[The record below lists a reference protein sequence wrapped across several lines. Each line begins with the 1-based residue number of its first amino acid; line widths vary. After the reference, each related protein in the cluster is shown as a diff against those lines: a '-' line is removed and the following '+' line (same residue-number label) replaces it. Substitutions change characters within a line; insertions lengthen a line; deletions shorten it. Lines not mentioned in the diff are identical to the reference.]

1 MIDEQRNV
9 MNDELLAI
17 AKSTVARYSDRYK
30 KLGRHVH
37 TLGWGSEEQQHYR
50 FNQVLRATT
59 LHEKS
64 ILDIG
69 CGFGDFLSSCL
80 DAGYK
85 PQHYTG
91 WDINP
96 DLIAEAK
103 QQHPSSNFVVLNLAD
118 QEKLEPVAEI
128 GVMLGVLNLNFKEAY
143 DNMAFSKIMIEKA
156 FSAVSETLVVD
167 FLSLYRTSS
176 YPEED
181 FVFYHDPAEMLAFA
195 LELTP
200 NVRLLH
206 DYSPIPQ
213 KEFMLVLEHV

>member
-1 MIDEQRNV
+1 

-17 AKSTVARYSDRYK
+17 AKSTVARYSERYK

-37 TLGWGSEEQQHYR
+37 TLGWGSEEQQRYR
-50 FNQVLRATT
+50 FALVLDAAA
-59 LHEKS
+59 LDEKS
-64 ILDIG
+64 VLDIG

-80 DAGYK
+80 NAGCK
-85 PQHYTG
+85 IQHYTG

-103 QQHPSSNFVVLNLAD
+103 QQHPSSSFAVLNLAEQD
-118 QEKLEPVAEI
+118 GLKPVAEF

-143 DNMAFSKIMIEKA
+143 DNIAFSKMMIKKA
-156 FSAVSETLVVD
+156 FSSVSETLVVD
-167 FLSLYRTSS
+167 FLSIYRTPD
-176 YPEED
+176 YPKED
-181 FVFYHDPAEMLAFA
+181 FVFYHDPSAMLAFA

-200 NVRLLH
+200 NVRLIH
-206 DYSPIPQ
+206 DYAPIPQ